1 MSEPFISFQ
10 LAVSDLN
17 TTEAFYRG
25 LLDVPLYR
33 AVTARGGPEHLVLK
47 RDGWELLFVEEE
59 AVMRNHPI
67 LEETMQT
74 FPKGVGFTIHLK
86 VEEIEEIYEALIAEE
101 LQILYPLHEKPY
113 GMKELWCL
121 DPDGY
126 VVILE
131 EPTATRRSRA

>member
-25 LLDVPLYR
+25 LLDVPFYR
-33 AVTARGGPEHLVLK
+33 AVTVRGAPEHLVLK
-47 RDGWELLFVEEE
+47 RDGWEVLFVEED

-67 LEETMQT
+67 LEETMST

-86 VEEIEEIYEALIAEE
+86 VEGIEEIYEALIAEE

-131 EPTATRRSRA
+131 EPSTRRSRG